1 MGRFS
6 LGILIVG
13 VLIFGILVGTQIK
26 TSISS
31 DNLYEQQRK
40 FSQAFLFVSKYYVD
54 DVDTQKLTEGA
65 IEGMLERLDPH
76 SAYLSAEQNRRSKEE
91 FQGNFEGI
99 GIEFDVLNDT
109 LFVVAPV
116 IGGPSDKLGIQ
127 SGDKIVEIDDSSAI
141 GITREGVIKRL
152 RGPKGTKVKVKII
165 RPGEKEPLYFVIT
178 RDKIPTYS
186 VGVSMMLRDDIGY
199 IYIDRFVQTTH
210 DEFVEAL
217 KELKAKGMKKLILD
231 LRQNPGGYLD
241 QAIKVSDE
249 LLGGVQKI
257 VYTKGRSAPEE
268 NAFSKPGDLFEKEPL
283 IILVNRASASASEIV
298 AGAVQD
304 HDRGLIVGETTFGKG
319 LVQRP
324 FDLPDGSQIRVTIAR
339 YYTPSGRSIQRP
351 YDGGRRGREEYYAEI
366 QERGWN
372 ELGINSP
379 DPEVKRKAQELRGR
393 NEPIE
398 ASMFIKPDSI
408 HKPYKTDKGRI
419 VLGGGGIMPDYFI
432 WPDTVTRY
440 YRQLRSARIFDEFA
454 QHYIEQNPAFKK
466 KYEHNFEKFR
476 KEFEVSSEMMKQLI
490 ALAAKKNIPFVEA
503 DYNRD
508 ERYLKN
514 AVKGNLARQI
524 WGSKYERM
532 IFADEDN
539 IVQEAIKLFPKAE
552 ALAKLG
558 TAK

>member
-6 LGILIVG
+6 FGILIVG
-13 VLIFGILVGTQIK
+13 VLVFGIVVGTQIK
-26 TSISS
+26 ASISG
-31 DNLYEQQRK
+31 DNLYEQQKK
-40 FSQAFLFVSKYYVD
+40 FSQAFLYVTKYYVD

-65 IEGMLERLDPH
+65 IEGMLEKLDPH

-116 IGGPSDKLGIQ
+116 IGGPSDKLGIM

-141 GITREGVIKRL
+141 GITREAVIKRL

-186 VGVSMMLRDDIGY
+186 VGVSMMLKDDIGY

-210 DEFVEAL
+210 DEFLEAL

-241 QAIKVSDE
+241 QAIKISDE
-249 LLGGVQKI
+249 FLGGVQKI
-257 VYTKGRSAPEE
+257 VYTKGRSSPEE
-268 NAFSKPGDLFEKEPL
+268 NVYSKPGDSFEKEPL
-283 IILVNRASASASEIV
+283 IIIVNRGSASASEIV

-324 FDLPDGSQIRVTIAR
+324 FDLPDGSQIRVTVAR

-351 YDGGRRGREEYYAEI
+351 YDISKRGREEYYNEI
-366 QERGWN
+366 HERGWN

-379 DPEVKRKAQELRGR
+379 DPEVRKRVQEMR
-393 NEPIE
+393 NRREPIE
-398 ASMFIKPDSI
+398 TSLFIKPDSI
-408 HKPYKTDKGRI
+408 HKPYRTDKGRI
-419 VLGGGGIMPDYFI
+419 VLGGGGIMPDYLI
-432 WPDTVTRY
+432 MPDTVTRY
-440 YRQLRSARIFDEFA
+440 YRQVRAARVFEEFA
-454 QHYIEQNPAFKK
+454 QHYIEQNPILRK
-466 KYEHNFEKFR
+466 KYEQNFEKFR
-476 KEFEVSSEMMKQLI
+476 KEFEVSGDMMKQFI
-490 ALAAKKNIPFVEA
+490 ALATKKNIPFNEA
-503 DYNRD
+503 EYARD

-514 AVKGNLARQI
+514 AIKGNIARQI

-532 IFADEDN
+532 IFAEEDN

-558 TAK
+558 SVK

>member
-6 LGILIVG
+6 FGILIVG
-13 VLIFGILVGTQIK
+13 VLVFGIVVGTQIK
-26 TSISS
+26 TSISG
-31 DNLYEQQRK
+31 DNLYEQQKK
-40 FSQAFLFVSKYYVD
+40 FSQAFLYVAKYYVD

-65 IEGMLERLDPH
+65 IEGMLEKLDPH

-116 IGGPSDKLGIQ
+116 IGGPSDKLGIM

-141 GITREGVIKRL
+141 GITREAVIKRL

-186 VGVSMMLRDDIGY
+186 VGVSMMLKDDIGY

-210 DEFVEAL
+210 DEFLEAL

-241 QAIKVSDE
+241 QAIKISDE

-268 NAFSKPGDLFEKEPL
+268 NAFSKPGDAFEKEPL
-283 IILVNRASASASEIV
+283 IIIVNRSSASASEIV
-298 AGAVQD
+298 AGAMQD
-304 HDRGLIVGETTFGKG
+304 HDRGLIIGETTFGKG

-351 YDGGRRGREEYYAEI
+351 YDESKRGREEYYNEI

-379 DPEVKRKAQELRGR
+379 DPEVRKKVQEMR
-393 NEPIE
+393 NRREPIE
-398 ASMFIKPDSI
+398 ASTFIKPDSI

-419 VLGGGGIMPDYFI
+419 VLGGGGIMPDYFVM
-432 WPDTVTRY
+432 PDTVTRY
-440 YRQLRSARIFDEFA
+440 YRQVRAARVFEEFA
-454 QHYIEQNPAFKK
+454 QHYIEQNPTLRK
-466 KYEHNFEKFR
+466 KYEQNFEKFR
-476 KEFEVSSEMMKQLI
+476 KEFEVSADMMKQFI
-490 ALAAKKNIPFVEA
+490 ALATKKNIPFNEA
-503 DYNRD
+503 EYSRD

-514 AVKGNLARQI
+514 AVKGNIARQI

-532 IFADEDN
+532 IFAEEDN

-558 TAK
+558 SVK

>member
-6 LGILIVG
+6 FGMLIVG
-13 VLIFGILVGTQIK
+13 VLAFGILVGTQIK
-26 TSISS
+26 TSISG
-31 DNLYEQQRK
+31 DNLYEQQKK
-40 FSQAFLFVSKYYVD
+40 FSQAFLYVAKYYVD

-109 LFVVAPV
+109 LLVVAPV
-116 IGGPSDKLGIQ
+116 IGGPSDKLGIM
-127 SGDKIVEIDDSSAI
+127 SGDKIVAIDDSSAI

-186 VGVSMMLRDDIGY
+186 VGVSMMLKDDIGY

-210 DEFVEAL
+210 DEFLEAL
-217 KELKAKGMKKLILD
+217 RDLKAKGMKKLILD

-241 QAIKVSDE
+241 QAIKISDE
-249 LLGGVQKI
+249 LLGGIQKI
-257 VYTKGRSAPEE
+257 VYTKGRSVPEE
-268 NAFSKPGDLFEKEPL
+268 NAFSKPGDSFEKEPL
-283 IILVNRASASASEIV
+283 IIIVNRASASASEIV

-304 HDRGLIVGETTFGKG
+304 HDRGLIIGETTFGKG

-351 YDGGRRGREEYYAEI
+351 YDGSKRGREEYYTEI

-372 ELGINSP
+372 ELGINST
-379 DPEVKRKAQELRGR
+379 DPEVRKKAQEMR
-393 NEPIE
+393 NRREPIE
-398 ASMFIKPDSI
+398 ASAFIKPDSI
-408 HKPYKTDKGRI
+408 HKPYKTDKGRT
-419 VLGGGGIMPDYFI
+419 VLGGGGIMPDYFVL
-432 WPDTVTRY
+432 PDTVTRY
-440 YRQLRSARIFDEFA
+440 YRQVRAARVFEEFA
-454 QHYIEQNPAFKK
+454 QHYIEQNPAVRK
-466 KYEHNFEKFR
+466 KYEQNFEKFR
-476 KEFEVSSEMMKQLI
+476 KEFEVTAEVMKQFT
-490 ALAAKKNIPFVEA
+490 AMASKKNIEFNEA
-503 DYNRD
+503 EYARD

-514 AVKGNLARQI
+514 AIKGNIARQI

-532 IFADEDN
+532 IFAEEDN

-552 ALAKLG
+552 ALAKVG
-558 TAK
+558 TVK